1 MPIRM
6 ASGHG
11 SDRTSAPS
19 LLEIAQIVG
28 NIDVVGHRIISF
40 PTSPISLHHVGQ
52 DFAEY
57 CDSIGVFA
65 GHVSYLFGSR
75 VKQALRLFL

>member
-1 MPIRM
+1 MPILM
-6 ASGHG
+6 AS
-11 SDRTSAPS
+11 SRVMALTVSSAPS

-40 PTSPISLHHVGQ
+40 PTLPISLNHVGQ

-57 CDSIGVFA
+57 CDTIGAFP
-65 GHVSYLFGSR
+65 GRVSYLFGSR
-75 VKQALRLFL
+75 VKLPE